1 MKMFRWFSKLIVST
15 VLISSLSIVTTYYV
29 VNLYVEEIFRQYQ
42 IPQLGKKIQF
52 SDFTARL
59 TQDLN
64 IVKPDTKKQ
73 AAIQDKPGSAQ
84 PVSPTPGATSN
95 PAGGASD
102 SNLKDDAVA
111 VGGRAQ
117 QGNTQNE
124 SSAGKKEVVLST
136 EQFAKKKDLIT
147 NEDKMKIF
155 SLVASK
161 LPQEEIQ
168 RLSTLLEEGLT
179 SMDLQDVDQT
189 LHKYLKEEE
198 YQQLLDIINKY

>member
-1 MKMFRWFSKLIVST
+1 MKMFRWLSKLIVST

-73 AAIQDKPGSAQ
+73 AVIQEKPSTAQ
-84 PVSPTPGATSN
+84 PVSPTPGATAN

-102 SNLKDDAVA
+102 HNLKDDAVA

-117 QGNTQNE
+117 QGSTQNE
-124 SSAGKKEVVLST
+124 SSAGKKEIVLST
-136 EQFAKKKDLIT
+136 EEFAKKKDLIT

-168 RLSTLLEEGLT
+168 HLSTLLEQGLT
-179 SMDLQDVDQT
+179 SKDLQDVNQT
-189 LHKYLKEEE
+189 LQKYLKEEE